1 MPAPCGSRRW
11 PIHGIRPIPYPAS
24 IRPSTICPCTSDA
37 QQSLR
42 PGTNQVRALHDRP
55 FVVAAG
61 HQSVAIGRRVLPGRA
76 EPVLAELPGAVALD
90 AGLSERLARHLAVG
104 GAYHRGFVVLRRR
117 GSERLT
123 AEEGRLEVSGR
134 ELCG

>member
-61 HQSVAIGRRVLPGRA
+61 HQAVAIGRRVLPGRA
-76 EPVLAELPGAVALD
+76 EAVLAELPGPLALD
-90 AGLSERLARHLAVG
+90 AVFSDPPPRHLPF
-104 GAYHRGFVVLRRR
+104 GASPPPSFDFL
-117 GSERLT
+117 
-123 AEEGRLEVSGR
+123 
-134 ELCG
+134 